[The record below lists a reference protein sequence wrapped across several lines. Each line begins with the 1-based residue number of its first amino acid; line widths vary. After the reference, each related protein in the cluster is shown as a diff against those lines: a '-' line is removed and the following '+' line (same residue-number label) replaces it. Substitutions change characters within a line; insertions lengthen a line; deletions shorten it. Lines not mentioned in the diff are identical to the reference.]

1 VLSLLEGA
9 AFVLY
14 LMCKR
19 DGQPATL
26 PCATYAIERQ
36 ECTQT
41 PGFFQCGAQ
50 RMVYSLR
57 REIFLQKKW
66 EYSLVLIGSQRGK
79 AVLYWVYVEPG
90 FYSSASG
97 SGA

>member
-1 VLSLLEGA
+1 
-9 AFVLY
+9 
-14 LMCKR
+14 
-19 DGQPATL
+19 
-26 PCATYAIERQ
+26 
-36 ECTQT
+36 
-41 PGFFQCGAQ
+41 
-50 RMVYSLR
+50 MVYSLR